1 MGLLAFGALCISFAP
16 VFVKLLGHG
25 VMGPTAIGAWRMGIA
40 GIVLL
45 IVALVTRR
53 RLLLPR
59 EQFWLAVLAGFWFS
73 FDLGVWHRSVL
84 LAGAGLATILGNT
97 QVFNT
102 AVFSYFLFKERP
114 TIRFYIAAIFAM
126 VGVVLLVGVAD
137 KIRFTD
143 DYILGIILG
152 LMTGVFYSLY
162 VITLKHSGNQKV
174 KPDVIVFIGWVCLIG
189 FSFMSLGSLFEAEP
203 YFPPDGRAWLY
214 LIIIALIVQ
223 VVGWY
228 AIFTSLSKV
237 ETSRAGLVLLLQP
250 TFASVWGAL
259 MFGERFSIW
268 QIVGAA
274 VTLFCIYYG
283 SIYRTESR

>member
-1 MGLLAFGALCISFAP
+1 MGLLAFGAICISFAP

-114 TIRFYIAAIFAM
+114 TIRFYIAALFAM

-137 KIRFTD
+137 NLRFTD

-174 KPDVIVFIGWVCLIG
+174 KPDVIVFIGWVCLFG

-203 YFPPDGRAWLY
+203 YLPPDGLAWLY
-214 LIIIALIVQ
+214 LVILAVIVQ

-228 AIFTSLSKV
+228 SIFTSLSKV

-250 TFASVWGAL
+250 TFASVWGVL
-259 MFGERFSIW
+259 MFGEHFSIW

-283 SIYRTESR
+283 SIYRTHDM